1 MKPIEKLVQ
10 EIQYMDPAIRY
21 FRACDLPQAVRAYL
35 FARWRMDARLTEA
48 EQDLLEASF
57 EPLADN
63 VTETYVS
70 GPGPD
75 ASKYHLF
82 DDGSL
87 WIATNAGSEL
97 WADAQVFVVE
107 RILPQMR
114 LTRMDAALMR
124 EIGMG
129 DQVDEVRDDFF
140 SAFAQVLNRECGI
153 PYSDAREHWNA
164 WSRQAPDSMIEA
176 AELGGRDSGMAEG
189 RLFAETYRE
198 TVNA

>member
-10 EIQYMDPAIRY
+10 EIQYMDPLVRA
-21 FRACDLPQAVRAYL
+21 FDACDLPQAVRAYL
-35 FARWRMDARLTEA
+35 FARWRMDDRLTES

-75 ASKYHLF
+75 ATCYHLF

-97 WADAQVFVVE
+97 WADAQYFIVE
-107 RILPQMR
+107 RILPVMR
-114 LTRMDAALMR
+114 LSRMDAALMR

-140 SAFAQVLNRECGI
+140 AAFSHVLHRDCGI

-164 WSRQAPDSMIEA
+164 FSRQLSDSAREV
-176 AELGGRDSGMAEG
+176 AELGGGESGRDEGNRFVRWGM
-189 RLFAETYRE
+189 
-198 TVNA
+198 VNA

>member
-1 MKPIEKLVQ
+1 MKPIEKLVI

-75 ASKYHLF
+75 ATCYHLF

-97 WADAQVFVVE
+97 WADAQYFIVE
-107 RILPQMR
+107 RILPVMR
-114 LTRMDAALMR
+114 LSRMDAALMR

-140 SAFAQVLNRECGI
+140 AAFSHVLHRDCGI

-164 WSRQAPDSMIEA
+164 FSRQLSDSAREV
-176 AELGGRDSGMAEG
+176 AELGGGESGRDEGNRFVRWGM
-189 RLFAETYRE
+189 
-198 TVNA
+198 VNA